1 MRKAKFRTVWRTQTE
16 LLLLIFASLL
26 VSACEIIFPVP
37 DLRLRALCSW
47 PGYSAQGGAPD
58 PPGST
63 TSVQTRSSAD
73 GSTVETKIT
82 KDADGKLIRTIV
94 TTTRANSIRIE
105 ETYGSR
111 TKPSRIAQGRR
122 NSDGSVWCSDKSI
135 RIGGGWVTSEIRK
148 TSRGRMISGVV
159 TTTKPNGSILTREE
173 TLYDASGLPFKIT
186 SLTNNPDGSS
196 VTRVTTRNA
205 DGSVT
210 TVETTRNPQG
220 EIVRTLTASARRT
233 LPAAVRRGTP
243 KVLVPPRGL
252 TAREV

>member
-1 MRKAKFRTVWRTQTE
+1 MKKAEFRTVWRAQTE
-16 LLLLIFASLL
+16 LVLLIFASLL
-26 VSACEIIFPVP
+26 TSACEIILPAP
-37 DLRLRALCSW
+37 DLSLPALCSW

-58 PPGST
+58 PQGAT

-82 KDADGKLIRTIV
+82 KDADGNPIRTIV
-94 TTTRANSIRIE
+94 TTTRANSILIK
-105 ETYGSR
+105 ETY
-111 TKPSRIAQGRR
+111 KNDPQPSRIAQGRR
-122 NSDGSVWCSDKSI
+122 NSDGSVSCSDKSI
-135 RIGGGWVTSEIRK
+135 RIGGGWVSSEIRK

-159 TTTKPNGSILTREE
+159 TTTKPDGSILTREE

-220 EIVRTLTASARRT
+220 ETVKTLTASARKT
-233 LPAAVRRGTP
+233 LPDGSA
-243 KVLVPPRGL
+243 LSI
-252 TAREV
+252 TADAGYSSIPQG